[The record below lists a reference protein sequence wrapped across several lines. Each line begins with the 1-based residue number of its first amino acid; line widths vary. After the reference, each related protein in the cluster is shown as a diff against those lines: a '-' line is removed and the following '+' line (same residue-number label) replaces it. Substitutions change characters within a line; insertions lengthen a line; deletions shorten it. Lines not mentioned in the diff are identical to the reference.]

1 MSMTACRCQKGQQSL
16 QQRMQPVIGLLLIF
30 RVLTA
35 GHSDHLHMIIDQIT
49 EAGTAN
55 DLPAGQQIVSVLSDE
70 ELPKF
75 IDYDDLVR

>member
-1 MSMTACRCQKGQQSL
+1 MRYLILFSTWGEMSMTACRCQKGQQSL

-55 DLPAGQQIVSVLSDE
+55 DLPAGAADSLSA
-70 ELPKF
+70 L
-75 IDYDDLVR
+75 R